1 VSGTDFAQF
10 NANTYGVTVET
21 LAVADGDQLVTVTV
35 YDAEENAVASAS
47 DTVNGYL
54 SRMMG
59 DDAIFN
65 AVAKFTNAAYAYF
78 H

>member
-1 VSGTDFAQF
+1 
-10 NANTYGVTVET
+10 VET

-35 YDAEENAVASAS
+35 YDKAGNAVAGAS

-59 DDAIFN
+59 PGELVDDIFE